1 MKFLVALVGT
11 RFRGPE
17 MEALLASLPN
27 GEPLM
32 LVREPGNQYDHNAV
46 QVWACGHH
54 IGYVK
59 GSQNRALAMAMD
71 RAALALHGG
80 AGRRFRHT
88 ASKYGGDY
96 ERR

>member
-11 RFRGPE
+11 RFRGPRWRRCWRHYQT
-17 MEALLASLPN
+17 ASRLCWSASPATN
-27 GEPLM
+27 TITT
-32 LVREPGNQYDHNAV
+32 RF

-80 AGRRFRHT
+80 AGRPSY
-88 ASKYGGDY
+88 AKAAKLAIDGGK
-96 ERR
+96 